1 MDRRTIGRL
10 VNYERNKRKIS
21 AQELTQG
28 ICSLSALQRLESG
41 ERLPDFFVLERII
54 ERLGKS
60 VNKIEFLYNEQAFQL
75 LKLMRKERQ
84 MKRLQSRY
92 REWYGEEIE

>member
-1 MDRRTIGRL
+1 M

-60 VNKIEFLYNEQAFQL
+60 VNKIEFLYNEQAYEIYYL
-75 LKLMRKERQ
+75 
-84 MKRLQSRY
+84 
-92 REWYGEEIE
+92 REIIEEYLEKKWYGEEIE

>member
-41 ERLPDFFVLERII
+41 ERLPDFLFWKE
-54 ERLGKS
+54 
-60 VNKIEFLYNEQAFQL
+60 L
-75 LKLMRKERQ
+75 LRGSENQ
-84 MKRLQSRY
+84 
-92 REWYGEEIE
+92 